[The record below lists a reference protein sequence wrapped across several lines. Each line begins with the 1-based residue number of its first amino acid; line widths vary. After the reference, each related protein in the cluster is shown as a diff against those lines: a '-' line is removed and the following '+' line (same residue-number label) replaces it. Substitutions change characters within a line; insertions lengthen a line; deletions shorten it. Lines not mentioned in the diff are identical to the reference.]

1 MSNSIKRHKV
11 LIVSHSSERSGAPK
25 VLLDVAESL
34 SPDKYDLTLCF
45 PAEGGIAEDAER
57 KGYRVKIIPNPQM
70 GFAETTSLPA
80 RFKLFLSR
88 LCFMFRLRRE
98 VKKGKYDLVYLN
110 STLSFY
116 AGAALLRVGMKCIWH
131 IHENLSR
138 CLGNKIRR
146 AIITH
151 LSDFII
157 FASPTNVEFFKS
169 SLKKTPW
176 NVIPNGVRLLGE
188 HQITHDPDFPKR
200 FDYKP
205 GDRIIATVS
214 FLYYIKG
221 IDIFLMAMKSVVRAF
236 PDVKAVIVGD
246 RSQGEKGYIQRLDNL
261 ADSLELMGRVHFA
274 GYCENL
280 PSFLRHVEIFVQPSR
295 TESMP
300 LTVLEAMAAGRAIV
314 ATDVGC
320 VREMLDAPA
329 AGVVVPPESPEAIAE
344 ALLTLLRNPEKR
356 ERLGTAARE
365 RVRRE
370 YSMEIFHKRI
380 NNIVEETLKGL

>member
-1 MSNSIKRHKV
+1 M
-11 LIVSHSSERSGAPK
+11 IVSHSSERSGAPK
-25 VLLDVAESL
+25 VLLDVADSL

-45 PAEGGIAEDAER
+45 PAEGGIAADAAR
-57 KGYRVKIIPNPQM
+57 KCYRVKIIPNPQM
-70 GFAETTSLPA
+70 GFAETASLSA

-98 VKKGKYDLVYLN
+98 VKRGKYDLVYLN

-116 AGAALLRVGMKCIWH
+116 AGAALPGVGMKCIWH

-176 NVIPNGVRLLGE
+176 NVIPNGVRLLEE
-188 HQITHDPDFPKR
+188 HQITHDPDFPQR

-221 IDIFLMAMKSVVRAF
+221 IDIFLMAMKRVVREF

-261 ADSLELMGRVHFA
+261 ADSPELRGRVHFA
-274 GYCENL
+274 GYCNNL
-280 PSFLRHVEIFVQPSR
+280 PSFFRHVEIFVQPSR

-314 ATDVGC
+314 ATDVGY
-320 VREMLDAPA
+320 VREMLDAPE
-329 AGVVVPPESPEAIAE
+329 AGVIVPPESPEAIAE
-344 ALLTLLRNPEKR
+344 ALLTLLHNPERR
-356 ERLGTAARE
+356 ERLGTAALE
-365 RVRRE
+365 RARRE
-370 YSMEIFHKRI
+370 YSMEIFQKRI
-380 NNIVEETLKGL
+380 NDVVDGILKGR

>member
-1 MSNSIKRHKV
+1 MRNSIKRHKL

-25 VLLDVAESL
+25 VLLDVADSL

-45 PAEGGIAEDAER
+45 PAEGGIATDAAR
-57 KGYRVKIIPNPQM
+57 KCYRIKIIPNPQM
-70 GFAETTSLPA
+70 GFAETASLSA

-116 AGAALLRVGMKCIWH
+116 AGAALPGVGMKCIWH

-138 CLGNKIRR
+138 NLGNKIRR

-176 NVIPNGVRLLGE
+176 NVIPNGVRLLEE
-188 HQITHDPDFPKR
+188 HQIAHDLDFPQR

-205 GDRIIATVS
+205 GDRIVATVS

-221 IDIFLMAMKSVVRAF
+221 IDIFLMAMQRVVREF

-261 ADSLELMGRVHFA
+261 ADSPELRGHVHFA
-274 GYCENL
+274 GYCSNL
-280 PSFLRHVEIFVQPSR
+280 PSFFRNVEIFVQPSR

-320 VREMLDAPA
+320 LRQMLDAPE

-344 ALLTLLRNPEKR
+344 ALLTLLHNPEKR
-356 ERLGTAARE
+356 ECLGTAAQE
-365 RVRRE
+365 RARRE
-370 YSMEIFHKRI
+370 YSMEIFQKRI
-380 NNIVEETLKGL
+380 NDVVDGILKGR